1 MDGIAPPPKKSSYNL
16 DKINIPS
23 FHNILLL
30 NVVYSSAVGPR
41 IFVKDYIND

>member
-1 MDGIAPPPKKSSYNL
+1 MVLPPPKKSSNNL
-16 DKINIPS
+16 DKIDIPS

-30 NVVYSSAVGPR
+30 NVVNTSAVGPR